1 MFVTAI
7 DRRDAIFFFA
17 CVSFEERDPGSD
29 LGGGESCYLRA
40 GLWEQQVKQVI
51 FKTELPNSL
60 CPCTFFPHEFGNLFG
75 TPVIR
80 KKWKLCLVGREG
92 TWCRSR
98 PHPLENKALASKQSV
113 LMKLHLITW
122 LKGVLLIWE
131 AALQNPVPCSASQ
144 QGKQEGE
151 RKPHLQD
158 PPTPHTPSWRGWSSS
173 KANTNTELT
182 SGTAAKNDNLLPF
195 LMIEFVIC
203 TLANWELEWDQ
214 WVILHRS
221 LYSGP
226 EWNCWPRGESL

>member
-1 MFVTAI
+1 MFHLRKEIQAL
-7 DRRDAIFFFA
+7 
-17 CVSFEERDPGSD
+17 VSVW
-29 LGGGESCYLRA
+29 GESCWLRA

-51 FKTELPNSL
+51 LKMEVPNSL
-60 CPCTFFPHEFGNLFG
+60 CLFSFLLHEFGNLFG

-80 KKWKLCLVGREG
+80 EKCKWCLVGREE

-98 PHPLENKALASKQSV
+98 SHPLRKKALASKQCMV
-113 LMKLHLITW
+113 MKLHLITW

-131 AALQNPVPCSASQ
+131 AALQNPAPVLLSSRESRK
-144 QGKQEGE
+144 GKG
-151 RKPHLQD
+151 KPELQD
-158 PPTPHTPSWRGWSSS
+158 PPAPHTPSWRGWCSS
-173 KANTNTELT
+173 KANANTELT
-182 SGTAAKNDNLLPF
+182 SGTAAKDDNLLPF